1 MRPNI
6 LIGMFLLL
14 SAILLAQHQDLQE
27 KPKLWQTDSKLAID
41 TNSLLAAFKSGTVNG
56 YFLSSTDNTGILTD
70 YYANAVG
77 GGLRYES
84 TAFHGFSMGVSGFY
98 IFDAGSSDLAKKDAA
113 SGQANRY
120 EIGLFDVTDP
130 ENLSEI
136 NRVEEFFI
144 KYRKAAT
151 KITFGRQLINTPFI
165 NLQDGRM
172 RPTAVEGVWLE
183 TSAGLKHQ
191 F

>member
-1 MRPNI
+1 
-6 LIGMFLLL
+6 MFLLFA
-14 SAILLAQHQDLQE
+14 AILLAQHQDLQE
-27 KPKLWQTDSKLAID
+27 KPKLWQSDSKLVID
-41 TNSLLAAFKSGTVNG
+41 TNSLLAAFKAGTVNG
-56 YFLSSTDNTGILTD
+56 HFRYFLSSTDNTGTLTD

-84 TAFHGFSMGVSGFY
+84 AAFHGFSMGESGLY

-130 ENLSEI
+130 ENLNEI

-151 KITFGRQLINTPFI
+151 
-165 NLQDGRM
+165 RM
-172 RPTAVEGVWLE
+172 VVWNCP
-183 TSAGLKHQ
+183 Q
-191 F
+191 RNQ